1 MHKTY
6 PLALR
11 LEGKNALVV
20 GGGNVAAEKVP
31 PLINAGAVITVVSP
45 DLHPRLQDAANN
57 GRLIWVK
64 RRFEDSDI
72 EGALIVFAA
81 TDDHAVN
88 KHVFHLCE
96 KEGKLANVVD
106 DIPLCNFF
114 VPSIAESGPI
124 QVAVNT
130 GGSSP
135 ALAGQLRRRIQAEI
149 LGPEVG
155 ELAEWMALWRA
166 RFKPVLGSFEN
177 KKRFWL
183 AVLDSEIPNY
193 LAEGQRSMAEHLL
206 LQMLHE
212 MFPQAQ
218 YPAVEQAS

>member
-11 LEGKNALVV
+11 LEGKVALVV

-31 PLINAGAVITVVSP
+31 PLINAGAKITLVSP

-57 GRLIWVK
+57 GRIDWHQ

-88 KHVFHLCE
+88 RHVFELCE
-96 KEGKLANVVD
+96 RAGKLANVVD

-114 VPSIAESGPI
+114 VPSIAEAGPV

-135 ALAGQLRRRIQAEI
+135 ALAGYLRRRIQAEM
-149 LGPEVG
+149 LSPEVG

-177 KKRFWL
+177 KKRFWI
-183 AVLDSEIPNY
+183 AVLHSEIPEK
-193 LAEGQRSMAEHLL
+193 LAQGQRSLAEDQL
-206 LQMLHE
+206 LQLLHQ
-212 MFPQAQ
+212 MFPDAQ
-218 YPAVEQAS
+218 YPVPQAS